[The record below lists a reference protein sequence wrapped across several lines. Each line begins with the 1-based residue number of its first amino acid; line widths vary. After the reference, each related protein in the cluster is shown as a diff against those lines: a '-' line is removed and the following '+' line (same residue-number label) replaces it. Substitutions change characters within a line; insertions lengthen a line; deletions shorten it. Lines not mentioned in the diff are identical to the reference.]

1 VVSKIG
7 DLKLHEDNDVGDE
20 DAEGGEEAAV
30 GQGEGGVEADGR
42 GVGQF
47 RRLRGVDSMNRFWP
61 QFTDNIN
68 FKILEFIHFNILKIQ
83 KKIVRECQM
92 N

>member
-30 GQGEGGVEADGR
+30 GQGEG
-42 GVGQF
+42 
-47 RRLRGVDSMNRFWP
+47 
-61 QFTDNIN
+61 
-68 FKILEFIHFNILKIQ
+68 
-83 KKIVRECQM
+83 
-92 N
+92 